1 MPVQVTQ
8 PVQQVS
14 HQQQAALA
22 SSQHQE
28 ELSAED
34 QILRRSLMSLRHLV
48 RLGIYNEGFSSSKIP
63 EQYLHSV
70 GLDEQPA
77 DDTLQDL

>member
-1 MPVQVTQ
+1 VPVQITQ
-8 PVQQVS
+8 PLQPVS
-14 HQQQAALA
+14 LQQQAALA
-22 SSQHQE
+22 SSQHQQ

-34 QILRRSLMSLRHLV
+34 QLLRRSLMSLRHLV
-48 RLGIYNEGFSSSKIP
+48 RLGIYNEGFATGTLP

-70 GLDEQPA
+70 GLDEQPT